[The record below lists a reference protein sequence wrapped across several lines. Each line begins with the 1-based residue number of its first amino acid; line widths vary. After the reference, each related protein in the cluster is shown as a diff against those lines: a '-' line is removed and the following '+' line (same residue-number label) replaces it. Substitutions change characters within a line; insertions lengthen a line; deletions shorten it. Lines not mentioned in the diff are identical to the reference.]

1 MLFGEYRSA
10 ALQPR
15 IGHVLT
21 YTPPMPI
28 TLLLSLASMPASH
41 AAYVTAVSDEVT
53 IGLSGN
59 FARMAVADDGS
70 YSLFWGAGGDYNRI
84 PLEPDFSYDDQERML
99 LTGHTDLVDHAIR
112 PCPDGTWLEAA
123 SANVVDAND
132 TAYIFTLDANFNKT
146 NEVTLDYQNPDLA
159 HNDMPLWCGDKRMT
173 GFSGHD
179 GLQYIFELNVD
190 GTEAGQHFNSNVAQL
205 QGGQFYRAEAEDS
218 TLYTV
223 GATYTNGVELSIY
236 DAAFNLLEMH
246 QPAIS
251 PPGQY
256 SYWPQGFLRVG
267 DHFVVVHMAR
277 SEADT
282 WDQDTGN
289 VYITIVSM
297 ADWSVV
303 EQVNLTN
310 YAPGKGAMRPWA
322 VRDGNDLLVSY
333 DVDLHPHI
341 LRVTLDTG
349 ALGETADSDS
359 GGTGTIDTGDT
370 GVGSGQCGCATRAG
384 GVGGTLVLP
393 VLGILWAGG
402 GRRRPPGAGRAG

>member
-1 MLFGEYRSA
+1 
-10 ALQPR
+10 
-15 IGHVLT
+15 
-21 YTPPMPI
+21 MPLA
-28 TLLLSLASMPASH
+28 LLLSVAYLPASH
-41 AAYVTAVSDEVT
+41 AAYVTAVSEEVT

-84 PLEPDFSYDDQERML
+84 PLDPDFSYNDQERVA
-99 LTGHTDLVDHAIR
+99 LTGHTDFVDHAIR
-112 PCPDGTWLEAA
+112 PCPDGTWLGAA
-123 SANVVDAND
+123 SANVVDPND
-132 TAYIFTLDANFNKT
+132 TAYIYTLDANFDKT
-146 NEVTLDYQNPDLA
+146 NEVLLDAQNPDLA
-159 HNDMPLWCGDKRMT
+159 HNDMPLWCGDKRLT

-179 GLQYIFELNVD
+179 GLQYIFELNAD
-190 GTEAGQHFNSNVAQL
+190 GSEADQHSSSSLPQM

-218 TLYTV
+218 ALYTV
-223 GATYTNGVELSIY
+223 GATFTNGVELSIF
-236 DAAFNLLEMH
+236 DAEFNLVEMH
-246 QPAIS
+246 NPPIS

-267 DHFVVVHMAR
+267 HHFVLIHMAR
-277 SEADT
+277 SESDT

-289 VYITIVSM
+289 VYLTILSM

-310 YAPGKGAMRPWA
+310 YSPGKGAMRPWA

-341 LRVTLDTG
+341 LRVTLDSG

-359 GGTGTIDTGDT
+359 GGTGTIDTG
-370 GVGSGQCGCATRAG
+370 VGGGECGCASPATG
-384 GVGGTLVLP
+384 GTGAGGTLFLTLAGVLQCI
-393 VLGILWAGG
+393 VS
-402 GRRRPPGAGRAG
+402 RRPRPARPIALL